1 MIKVLIVDDIP
12 ETRDHL
18 SRLLGL
24 EREIDVVGVAGS
36 GEDAIRISME
46 LRPDVIIMD
55 INMPG
60 MDGIAASEVISQ
72 RLPTSPIIM
81 MSVHGEADHMKRA
94 MLAGAR
100 EFLIKPFS
108 ADELSTSI
116 KRVWERDQA
125 RRDQLSAAMAPVV
138 AAAGAAAAA
147 GESDEHQVIAV
158 FSPKGGAGRTTIATN
173 LALALHRETG
183 QRVALVDANLQ
194 FGDVGVLLNLNP
206 KNRSVIDAVESGEP
220 DADII
225 ESVVI
230 DHSTGI
236 RVMLAPPSPEGADLV
251 TPAYLRKIVEQL
263 KTTHD
268 WVVVDLPSGL
278 NDHSLTILDAADQIL
293 IIAALEITTI
303 KNVRLFLEVADQ
315 LEYERSKL
323 RLIINRSDTSQ
334 GIRIG
339 DVEASI
345 RRPIDGTIISDGR
358 LAVLAVNRG
367 VPFVVSHP
375 EAPLSRDVTA
385 LARKLASE
393 RAPAAT
399 TASTTDKPAKR
410 GIFARR

>member
-24 EREIDVVGVAGS
+24 ERDIDVAGTAGS
-36 GEDAIRISME
+36 GEEAIQVALEM
-46 LRPDVIIMD
+46 RPDVIVMD

-60 MDGIAASEVISQ
+60 MDGIAASEIITQ
-72 RLPTSPIIM
+72 RLPNSAVIM
-81 MSVHGEADHMKRA
+81 MSVHGEAEHLKRA

-100 EFLIKPFS
+100 EFLVKPFS
-108 ADELSTSI
+108 GDEFATSI
-116 KRVWERDQA
+116 KRVYERELA
-125 RRDQLSAAMAPVV
+125 RREELQAARD
-138 AAAGAAAAA
+138 AAVPQVGH
-147 GESDEHQVIAV
+147 GPENVEDHQVIAV

-173 LALALHRETG
+173 LALALKRETN
-183 QRVALVDANLQ
+183 QRVALIDANLQ

-206 KNRSVIDAVESGEP
+206 KNRSMLDAVEGGEP
-220 DADII
+220 DRDIV

-236 RVMLAPPSPEGADLV
+236 RVLLAPPSPEGADLV
-251 TPAYLRKIVEQL
+251 TPAYLRKMTEML
-263 KTTHD
+263 RENHD

-278 NDHSLTILDAADQIL
+278 NDHSLGILDAADQIL
-293 IIAALEITTI
+293 VVAALEITTI

-315 LEYERSKL
+315 LDYERSKL
-323 RLIINRSDTSQ
+323 RLVINRSDASQ

-345 RRPIDGTIISDGR
+345 RRPIDGSIVSDGR

-367 VPFVVSHP
+367 VPFVISHP
-375 EAPLSRDVTA
+375 ESPLSRDITT
-385 LARKLASE
+385 LARTLAGDG
-393 RAPAAT
+393 AT
-399 TASTTDKPAKR
+399 TKDKSDKSAKR
-410 GIFARR
+410 GLFARR

>member
-24 EREIDVVGVAGS
+24 ERDIDVAGTAGS
-36 GEDAIRISME
+36 GEEAIQVAMDM
-46 LRPDVIIMD
+46 RPDVIVMD

-60 MDGIAASEVISQ
+60 MDGIAASEIISQ
-72 RLPTSPIIM
+72 RLPNSPVIM
-81 MSVHGEADHMKRA
+81 MSVHGEAEHLKRA

-100 EFLIKPFS
+100 EFLVKPFS
-108 ADELSTSI
+108 GDEFATSI
-116 KRVWERDQA
+116 KRVHERESVRREQMQA
-125 RRDQLSAAMAPVV
+125 TREAASTQVV
-138 AAAGAAAAA
+138 AGSEDA
-147 GESDEHQVIAV
+147 EDHQVIAV

-173 LALALHRETG
+173 LALALKRETN

-206 KNRSVIDAVESGEP
+206 KNRSMLDAVDGGEP
-220 DADII
+220 DKDII
-225 ESVVI
+225 DSVMI

-236 RVMLAPPSPEGADLV
+236 RVLLAPPSPEGADLV
-251 TPAYLRKIVEQL
+251 TPAYLRKMVDALRE
-263 KTTHD
+263 THD
-268 WVVVDLPSGL
+268 WVIVDLPSGL
-278 NDHSLTILDAADQIL
+278 NDHTLGVLDAADQIL
-293 IIAALEITTI
+293 IVAALEITTI

-323 RLIINRSDTSQ
+323 RLVINRSDAAQ

-345 RRPIDGTIISDGR
+345 RRPIDCSIVSDGR

-375 EAPLSRDVTA
+375 ESPLSRDLFT
-385 LARKLASE
+385 LAHTVVGE
-393 RAPAAT
+393 APKP
-399 TASTTDKPAKR
+399 SNPQSDKTAKR
-410 GIFARR
+410 GLFARR